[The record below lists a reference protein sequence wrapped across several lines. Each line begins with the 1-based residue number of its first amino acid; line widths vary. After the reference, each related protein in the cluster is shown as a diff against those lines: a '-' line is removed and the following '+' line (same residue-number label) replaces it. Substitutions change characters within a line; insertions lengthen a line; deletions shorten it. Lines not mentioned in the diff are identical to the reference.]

1 MKGRPQAGGPPR
13 KRNGA
18 MDRGRLDCDGI
29 NRTTLAIASLCLLVV
44 AGCSASF
51 PFTRNE
57 FGKPLPQD
65 AGTEEVV
72 KRLNRNIEGVQSW
85 QSYDVSISGPTLP
98 IHLSGRIFVERP
110 RNFRLFARVLDFD
123 EADFGS
129 NNDVFWF
136 WIKGA
141 RYPDGKNYVC
151 LAHHEDI
158 EHSPTWSQEIPFQPD
173 WLMEVL
179 SVVPIDPQQVKF
191 RHGESR
197 NIGYLE
203 SERLSPAGRPV
214 KKVIRVDM
222 GRSVILAHHLYDAS
236 GNLIAKA
243 VLDHHKRVQPKD
255 ARQQDPSKFP
265 IMPHHIALEW
275 PQARL
280 QINLDIRYI
289 EANPSSIQPGFWE
302 VPNKEP
308 MYPTRDIVRD
318 QRDSTSTLQAR
329 APRRGGGHRRSR
341 ENSAPSFEDQP
352 ADSIQAARGENVG
365 RAVVG
370 DDSMPEWAKPIE
382 PASAAEPAARP
393 LSVDDF
399 GSAPSPRRSA
409 SANAPSA
416 TRPSAVESTPSD
428 DAVFGPQ
435 PDKAAPQP
443 PTEPI
448 DAFAH

>member
-1 MKGRPQAGGPPR
+1 
-13 KRNGA
+13 
-18 MDRGRLDCDGI
+18 MDRGRLRHDGI
-29 NRTTLAIASLCLLVV
+29 CRRTLAIASLCVLAA

-51 PFTRNE
+51 PFTRTE
-57 FGKPLPQD
+57 FGQPLPQD
-65 AGTEEVV
+65 AGTEQVV
-72 KRLNRNIEGVQSW
+72 KRINANIEGVQSW
-85 QSYDVSISGPTLP
+85 QSFDVSISGPSLP
-98 IHLSGRIFVERP
+98 IHLAGRIFVERP
-110 RNFRLFARVLDFD
+110 RNFRLLAKVLDFD

-136 WIKGA
+136 WIKAA
-141 RYPDGKNYVC
+141 RYPDGKNYVYQ
-151 LAHHEDI
+151 AHHEDI
-158 EHSPTWSQEIPFQPD
+158 EHSPTWSQNIPFQPD

-203 SERLSPAGRPV
+203 TERLSPAGRPV
-214 KKVIRVDM
+214 KRVIRIDM
-222 GRSVILAHHLYDAS
+222 SRGVILAHHLYDAS

-243 VLDHHKRVQPKD
+243 VLDRHKRVQPKD

-275 PQARL
+275 PQAGL

-289 EANPSSIQPGFWE
+289 EANPASILPGIWE

-352 ADSIQAARGENVG
+352 ADSIQSARGENVG

-399 GSAPSPRRSA
+399 SSAPSPRRSA

-416 TRPSAVESTPSD
+416 TRPSAVESPPSD